1 MALGG
6 YYMPFH
12 WPFLHVCLLGLVFGT
27 ADYKLL
33 LPVGVLLTLLYFFPR
48 SVLSLVALIVLWML
62 WPIVAAA
69 RQQIGLLIEQ
79 PYGPAFL
86 DEDAKKAKEKA
97 ETPITDEAR
106 RLFERYGLGT
116 ASAPDLPNRIWQ
128 AFTELGLKRSQS
140 EASGLLGEYEGGRAG
155 RLSAEEFLQ
164 LVAAEVALA
173 GKTHYDVLR
182 THRAA
187 MPAELKKGYRRMSL
201 LLHPDKNARESAAR
215 AFKRVSDAYTTLSDA
230 YTRAE
235 YDANLDDGGTGE
247 DGLEGG
253 GEAAQAP
260 SFSPD
265 MPSGPPGL
273 KKRKGRPP
281 RR

>member
-1 MALGG
+1 MMMRGS
-6 YYMPFH
+6 
-12 WPFLHVCLLGLVFGT
+12 
-27 ADYKLL
+27 AD
-33 LPVGVLLTLLYFFPR
+33 
-48 SVLSLVALIVLWML
+48 
-62 WPIVAAA
+62 AA
-69 RQQIGLLIEQ
+69 RRA
-79 PYGPAFL
+79 PA
-86 DEDAKKAKEKA
+86 DGSPARTRESDAPRKAPA
-97 ETPITDEAR
+97 S
-106 RLFERYGLGT
+106 T
-116 ASAPDLPNRIWQ
+116 AILM
-128 AFTELGLKRSQS
+128 G
-140 EASGLLGEYEGGRAG
+140 
-155 RLSAEEFLQ
+155 
-164 LVAAEVALA
+164 
-173 GKTHYDVLR
+173 
-182 THRAA
+182 
-187 MPAELKKGYRRMSL
+187 
-201 LLHPDKNARESAAR
+201 ARESAAR